1 MRGGEVLARG
11 NSNGGSAPLIPAT
24 STVGEVVVSGD
35 QSDADPEQ
43 PTVAR
48 RKQSLRTL
56 SFEEALKA
64 RQLVRTGSE
73 VLR

>member
-1 MRGGEVLARG
+1 MRGGEVLASG
-11 NSNGGSAPLIPAT
+11 NSNGGSAPLLPAT
-24 STVGEVVVSGD
+24 SAVGEVVVSD
-35 QSDADPEQ
+35 QPDADPEQ

-73 VLR
+73 ILR